1 MKLLYIPIDEKLL
14 ADFERYSY
22 LLNKAAN
29 DEISDYEKS
38 EKEALGSVIV
48 AKVSGIVSY
57 ENSKQKIVKEIYQRH
72 QLKNKSCVIPESE

>member
-1 MKLLYIPIDEKLL
+1 MKLLYIPIDKELL

-38 EKEALGSVIV
+38 EKEALGRVLV

-57 ENSKQKIVKEIYQRH
+57 ENSKQKMLKEIYQRH
-72 QLKNKSCVIPESE
+72 QLKNECEG